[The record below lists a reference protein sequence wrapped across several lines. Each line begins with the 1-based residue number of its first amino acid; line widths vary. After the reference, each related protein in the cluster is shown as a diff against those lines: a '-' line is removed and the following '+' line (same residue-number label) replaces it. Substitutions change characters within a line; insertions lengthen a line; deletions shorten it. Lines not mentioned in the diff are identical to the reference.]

1 MKYKKREEISHFLE
15 LLLEMTKKELL
26 ARYKYTILGFFWLVA
41 NPLLQMLV
49 IGFVFQFFIKEP
61 IPNYYFHL
69 FIGLLVWNFFS
80 LSLSKATPS
89 IVFERSLIKKA
100 AFPREVIP
108 LSIILSNFIHLL
120 IAFGLYLIPLLFIHT
135 MTFMGIVLS
144 FVALLLLFIF
154 TTGFSLLS
162 TALNV
167 RYRDVNFFV
176 QALLIIWFY
185 ATPIVYSLS
194 LIPRNLLWLWRFNP
208 LTSIIQLFQY
218 GLLAEAAPGP
228 GMMIA
233 NLIVIVAVTACG
245 IAVFRRESKYFDDWV

>member
-1 MKYKKREEISHFLE
+1 MKKNEARHFVE

-26 ARYKYTILGFFWLVA
+26 ARYKYTIFGFFWLVV

-49 IGFVFQFFIKEP
+49 IGFVFQFFIREP
-61 IPNYYFHL
+61 IRNYYFHL

-100 AFPREVIP
+100 SFPREVIP
-108 LSIILSNFIHLL
+108 LSIVLSNFIHLL
-120 IAFGLYLIPLLFIHT
+120 IAFILFIIPLVFIHT
-135 MTFMGIVLS
+135 MTFGG
-144 FVALLLLFIF
+144 LLLSVLALVLLFLF
-154 TTGFSLLS
+154 TAGFCLCSAS
-162 TALNV
+162 LNV
-167 RYRDVNFFV
+167 RFRDINFFV

-194 LIPRNLLWLWRFNP
+194 LIPRHLLWLWRFNP
-208 LTSIIQLFQY
+208 LTSIIQLFQF

-228 GMMIA
+228 AMITA
-233 NLIVIVAVTACG
+233 NLIVIAVVTISG
-245 IAVFRRESKYFDDWV
+245 ILLFRRESKYFDDWI